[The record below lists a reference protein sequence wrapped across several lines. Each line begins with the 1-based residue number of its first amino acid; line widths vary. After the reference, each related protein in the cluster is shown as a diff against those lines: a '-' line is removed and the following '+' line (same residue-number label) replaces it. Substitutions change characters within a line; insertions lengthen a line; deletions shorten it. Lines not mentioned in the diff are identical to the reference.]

1 MYIPDGSDN
10 VAIRVLPF
18 WDVAYSAL
26 MPFVSNRVAESVP
39 LTVIY
44 PSLIC
49 ITGMSAPVVSSI
61 PETGPSVL

>member
-1 MYIPDGSDN
+1 MYIPDGSDD

-39 LTVIY
+39 LTESTQALPVLQALIY
-44 PSLIC
+44 
-49 ITGMSAPVVSSI
+49 TAA
-61 PETGPSVL
+61 